1 MWLEINRLLRECL
14 DLVMVEN
21 FILQSI
27 KPEMTPLNYAVY
39 FENVV

>member
-1 MWLEINRLLRECL
+1 MNFRHLLSPATIEINRLLREFL

-27 KPEMTPLNYAVY
+27 NPK
-39 FENVV
+39 